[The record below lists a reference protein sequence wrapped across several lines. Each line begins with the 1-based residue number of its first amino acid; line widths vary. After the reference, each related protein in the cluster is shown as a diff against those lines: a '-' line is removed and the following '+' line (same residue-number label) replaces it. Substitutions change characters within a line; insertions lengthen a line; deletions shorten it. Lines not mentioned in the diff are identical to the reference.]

1 MGSEEAEMKILDKQ
15 HHDVREWVGVSQS
28 ERAVAAA
35 SALEAAAND
44 PTRVSRSFEGV
55 WRQHTPTSDVD
66 VLILLRELSRGAR
79 IKVDKGMLDAIAAA
93 VTIHAD
99 SVAAQLKITPDQ
111 LYSMTFADFI
121 DKYEGKGSDE
131 SDGQNARKSLVER
144 LNEAYDEDAEREDEE
159 FFRTTKRYYRRRFLS
174 ED

>member
-1 MGSEEAEMKILDKQ
+1 
-15 HHDVREWVGVSQS
+15 
-28 ERAVAAA
+28 
-35 SALEAAAND
+35 
-44 PTRVSRSFEGV
+44 
-55 WRQHTPTSDVD
+55 VD